1 MKLISARPSLGG
13 RLKSIGPSGWRS
25 AGGARRR
32 RACLLRLCVALGTLC
47 LLPAA
52 ALAQVVD
59 PGFNSWPWPSEPVK
73 AVAAQPDGKVLIGGA
88 FEAGA
93 GRVGLARL
101 NPDGSLDVGFNASAD
116 GSVFSLTL
124 SADGKVLVGGGFQHV
139 NGQFRPGLARLN
151 PDGSLDEGFNP
162 VVEGTV
168 FPVVIQPDGK
178 ILIAGFFSRVGGQQ
192 RVGVARLNPDGSLD
206 PSFDPGPGPDSYVF
220 SMALRRDGK
229 IVIGGMFQWVGE
241 WNSRHMALLNPDGT
255 LDRGFNP
262 VPDGIVYALQVR
274 EDDSVLAGG
283 DFKWVWG
290 LPRKGLAHIDAH
302 GTVVESFYVGGTTTF
317 SVRGIA
323 TQPDGRILVGGD
335 FPQVWGRPQK
345 NLARLN
351 PDGTLD
357 ASFNDHAPDGPVRA
371 IALQSNGGTI
381 VGGDFMQIG
390 GRTRRHVARLLPPV
404 PTGRRS
410 GEFDPSARFPYQQYT
425 TIQVVAL
432 QPDGRMLISGG
443 PADRKVVRLHPDGA
457 VDPSFNVY
465 ADMAINTI
473 VIQPDGKILIG
484 GGFRYVNGE
493 PRAAVARLNPDG
505 SLDPT
510 FNANVSHW
518 VITVAVQSDGKILI
532 GGNIGSVDGWACRG
546 LARLDP
552 DGSRDR
558 SFDPHRVP
566 GSPHVIALQPDGNI
580 LVGGSFLSST
590 ETDKRIFRLRPDGS
604 LDDSF
609 RANTGS
615 SSSGYIYSI
624 VVQPDGK
631 ILAGGWLE
639 GPAGSYF
646 LRLNPDGTTDLK
658 VPFPTS
664 IYDNVFSIALQA
676 DGRFLLGGSYRNIG
690 GQPRSNISRLHPDGL
705 VDLSFDAR
713 VPPRGGS
720 VDSVSL
726 QADGRV
732 LAFGMVELFDTDYSP
747 GGGRLFND
755 PATDVLTVDDAGTG
769 ITWLRGGAAPE
780 VERVIFEVSVGGQDY
795 APLGDGRRVAG
806 GWRLDGVAL
815 PPGQSLSVRA
825 RGFYR
830 TGFAGSGGSVVEKV
844 RGFTLTGN

>member
-1 MKLISARPSLGG
+1 MKLISARPSSGG
-13 RLKSIGPSGWRS
+13 RLKSIGSRGWRS
-25 AGGARRR
+25 AGG
-32 RACLLRLCVALGTLC
+32 RACLLHLCMALGTLC

-52 ALAQVVD
+52 AGAQVLD

-88 FEAGA
+88 FDAGA

-101 NPDGSLDVGFNASAD
+101 NPGGSLDEGFNASAD

-124 SADGKVLVGGGFQHV
+124 QADGKVLVGGGFQHV

-151 PDGSLDEGFNP
+151 PDGSLDVGFNP

-168 FPVVIQPDGK
+168 FPVVVQPDGR
-178 ILIAGFFSRVGGQQ
+178 ILIAGFFSRVGGRQ
-192 RVGVARLNPDGSLD
+192 RVSVARLNSDGTLD
-206 PSFDPGPGPDSYVF
+206 LGFDPGTGPDSYVF

-229 IVIGGMFQWVGE
+229 IVLGGMFQWVGG

-262 VPDGIVYALQVR
+262 APDGIVYALQVR
-274 EDDSVLAGG
+274 EDDSVLVGG
-283 DFKWVWG
+283 DFRWVWG
-290 LPRKGLAHIDAH
+290 LPRKGMAHIDAA

-317 SVRGIA
+317 SVRSIA
-323 TQPDGRILVGGD
+323 AQPDGRILVGGD

-357 ASFNDHAPDGPVRA
+357 ASFNDLAPDGPVRA

-381 VGGDFMQIG
+381 IAGDFMKLG
-390 GRTRRHVARLLPPV
+390 GQTRRHVARLLPP
-404 PTGRRS
+404 GRRN

-425 TIQVVAL
+425 SIQVVAL
-432 QPDGRMLISGG
+432 QPDGKMLISGG
-443 PADRKVVRLHPDGA
+443 PADRKVVRLHSDGT

-465 ADMAINTI
+465 ADLFIETI

-493 PRAAVARLNPDG
+493 PRVAIARLNPDG

-518 VITVAVQSDGKILI
+518 VSTVAVQPDGKILI
-532 GGNIGSVDGWACRG
+532 GGNIGSVDGWECRG

-566 GSPHVIALQPDGNI
+566 GSPYVIALQPDGNI

-590 ETDKRIFRLRPDGS
+590 ETDKRLFRLRSDGS

-609 RANTGS
+609 RPNTGTLN
-615 SSSGYIYSI
+615 GYVYSI

-631 ILAGGWLE
+631 ILAGGWFNA
-639 GPAGSYF
+639 PAGRHL
-646 LRLNPDGTTDLK
+646 LRLNPDGTTDLA
-658 VPFPTS
+658 VPFPSTN
-664 IYDNVFSIALQA
+664 DHVFSIALQA
-676 DGRFLLGGSYRNIG
+676 DGRFLLGGSYWTIG
-690 GQPRSNISRLHPDGL
+690 GQPRTNISRLHPNGL

-713 VPPRGGS
+713 LPPRGGD

-732 LAFGMVELFDTDYSP
+732 LAFGTVELFDTNYSP

-755 PATDVLTVDDAGTG
+755 PATDVLTVDEAGTG
-769 ITWLRGGAAPE
+769 VTWLRGGAAPE

-795 APLGDGRRVAG
+795 APLGDGRRVDG
-806 GWRLDGVAL
+806 GWRLDGLAL

-830 TGFAGSGGSVVEKV
+830 TGFAGNGGSVVEQV